1 MIDRAGLGL
10 DVGAAELLLREI
22 LPQRLHHRR
31 ACDEHRGRLGH
42 DGIVAGGQTRRAQAR
57 NRAEAE
63 GDHRHTR
70 EVLRRE
76 AIPAGAADAAR
87 QIGCA
92 LGLDGLD
99 RAAAAG
105 ALDDADDGQTEVVRH
120 LLRHQ
125 GLCRDRRI
133 RRAAAHREIVAD
145 HDHGAAVDAC
155 TAEHAVRRR
164 HGFQLARGII
174 LTDAGD
180 GTDLVEAALVDQFV
194 DAFPNSQP
202 ALVMLSLDLVNAAHL
217 PREGFAPGELVEFRL
232 PVHSLPPN

>member
-10 DVGAAELLLREI
+10 DVGAPELLLREI

-31 ACDEHRGRLGH
+31 ACDEHRRLPGH
-42 DGIVAGGQTRRAQAR
+42 DRIVAGRKARGAQAR

-63 GDHRHTR
+63 CDHRHAR
-70 EVLRRE
+70 EILRRE

-87 QIGCA
+87 QVSRA
-92 LGLDGLD
+92 FGLDCFD

-105 ALDDADDGQTEVVRH
+105 ALDHADDGQTEVVRH

-145 HDHGAAVDAC
+145 DDHGAAVDARA
-155 TAEHAVRRR
+155 AEHAVRRR
-164 HGFQLARGII
+164 HALQLARGII
-174 LTDAGD
+174 LTDARN
-180 GTDLVEAALVDQFV
+180 GTDLVEAPLVDQLV

-232 PVHSLPPN
+232 PVHPLPPN